1 MVYIYLCEL
10 INANWCNPSSDRC
23 WNLYGLHNES
33 LFLAYVKSKYMYEVG
48 VSKGVNS
55 SVPQNLS
62 ETQAA
67 GDPASCQG

>member
-1 MVYIYLCEL
+1 
-10 INANWCNPSSDRC
+10 
-23 WNLYGLHNES
+23 
-33 LFLAYVKSKYMYEVG
+33 MYEVG